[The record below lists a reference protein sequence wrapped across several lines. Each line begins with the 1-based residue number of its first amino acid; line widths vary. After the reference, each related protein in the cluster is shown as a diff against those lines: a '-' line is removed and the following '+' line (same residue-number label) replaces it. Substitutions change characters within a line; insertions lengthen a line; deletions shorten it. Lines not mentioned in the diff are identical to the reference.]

1 MKLNQLSLRARL
13 TIGIVLLSAIGFVAI
28 FLGTTAALKGFL
40 VGQIDDQLKSVAGGT
55 ALRLDRGATI
65 QRDDDDLEREG
76 RHRRDGA
83 MSTPQPLQRIPTTL
97 SVTLLDPNGLIKGS
111 LGGDLATSQIADYV
125 VGFTNSDALAVASEP
140 FGIEAPGSDF
150 RALAIVLPTTGDTLI
165 VAQSLEAVDKTQKR
179 LLTLFFLVG
188 FLVLLLIVIASRYVI
203 KIGMRPLESV
213 EQTAEQIASGD
224 LSARLPDAKP
234 ETEVGRLVNSLN
246 TMLTRIEESFAARTE
261 SEVRLRRFVADAS
274 HELRTPLTAI
284 RGFAELHRQGAVS
297 GDADTKELIARI
309 ERESIR
315 MGSLVEDLLTL
326 ARLDQGPK
334 MEI

>member
-179 LLTLFFLVG
+179 LLTLFFLVSG
-188 FLVLLLIVIASRYVI
+188 S
-203 KIGMRPLESV
+203 GCSQV
-213 EQTAEQIASGD
+213 EQRRMQVFG
-224 LSARLPDAKP
+224 
-234 ETEVGRLVNSLN
+234 
-246 TMLTRIEESFAARTE
+246 SF
-261 SEVRLRRFVADAS
+261 
-274 HELRTPLTAI
+274 
-284 RGFAELHRQGAVS
+284 
-297 GDADTKELIARI
+297 
-309 ERESIR
+309 
-315 MGSLVEDLLTL
+315 
-326 ARLDQGPK
+326 
-334 MEI
+334 